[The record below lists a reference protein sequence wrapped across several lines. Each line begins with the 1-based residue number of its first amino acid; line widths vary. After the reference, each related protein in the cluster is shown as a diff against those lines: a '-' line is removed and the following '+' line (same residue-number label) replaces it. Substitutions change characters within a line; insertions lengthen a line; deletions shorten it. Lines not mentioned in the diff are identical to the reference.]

1 MVSSTNRSWSPI
13 LLLLLCLGLF
23 FTRQIL
29 AVKEENFKK
38 CSQSG
43 FCQRNRNYA
52 DQAASHGSGWSS
64 PYSLDSSSISL
75 KDGSLT
81 GTISRTLQSG
91 STVYFPLTVAFLE
104 SGAARVTIDEEK
116 RQKGEIEL
124 RHDSKARKERY
135 DASELVLVGG
145 LEKSKSATI
154 IQTEQPGV
162 TRVKFGP
169 AGNHKAVIKHSPFGV
184 EFLRDGE
191 IQVVFNDRGL
201 MNVEHWRAKVE
212 REKKEGE
219 EGDTET
225 AVVDEE
231 STWWEESF
239 GGNTDSKPRGP
250 ESVALDISFPG
261 YEHVFGL
268 PEHTGPLSLKQTR

>member
-1 MVSSTNRSWSPI
+1 
-13 LLLLLCLGLF
+13 
-23 FTRQIL
+23 
-29 AVKEENFKK
+29 
-38 CSQSG
+38 
-43 FCQRNRNYA
+43 
-52 DQAASHGSGWSS
+52 
-64 PYSLDSSSISL
+64 LDSSSISL

-91 STVYFPLTVAFLE
+91 DTVRFPLTVSFLE
-104 SGAARVTIDEEK
+104 SGAARVTIDEER
-116 RQKGEIEL
+116 RQKGDIEL

-145 LEKSKSATI
+145 LKRSKNAATI
-154 IQTEQPGV
+154 KTEQTDV

-169 AGNHKAVIKHSPFGV
+169 DGKHEAVIKHSPFGV

-191 IQVVFNDRGL
+191 TQVVFNDRGL
-201 MNVEHWRAKVE
+201 MNVEHWRAKAE
-212 REKKEGE
+212 KEKKEGE
-219 EGDTET
+219 EGEAD
-225 AVVDEE
+225 AVVVDEE

-268 PEHTGPLSLKQTR
+268 PEHTGPLSLKQTRLVEI